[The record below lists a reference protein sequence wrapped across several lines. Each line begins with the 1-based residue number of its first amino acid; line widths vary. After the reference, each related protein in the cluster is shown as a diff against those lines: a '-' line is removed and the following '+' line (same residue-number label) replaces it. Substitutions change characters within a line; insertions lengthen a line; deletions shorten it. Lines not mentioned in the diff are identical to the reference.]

1 MSLGSSD
8 LRVNY
13 RWIESIRPDGKARNL
28 RFTEISGP
36 IVESQPESLQPLFVA
51 SVKRVLNKI
60 TVRTLAGGKKLGYA
74 TPLGGESTVRF
85 RPARGLLNDPRPET
99 LARTADRVHAC
110 ARSAARA
117 RAVERAS
124 CRHAQQRR
132 FRQRDQSLDV
142 LRPCVGCLVVALRCC
157 ISCS

>member
-1 MSLGSSD
+1 LVRTVLVVSLLALLTAALPTGASAATGFHTSRDFSANGESGRASGKICGKSKFGDWRWRVSLGSGD

-85 RPARGLLNDPRPET
+85 RPARG
-99 LARTADRVHAC
+99 C
-110 ARSAARA
+110 
-117 RAVERAS
+117 
-124 CRHAQQRR
+124 
-132 FRQRDQSLDV
+132 
-142 LRPCVGCLVVALRCC
+142 
-157 ISCS
+157 